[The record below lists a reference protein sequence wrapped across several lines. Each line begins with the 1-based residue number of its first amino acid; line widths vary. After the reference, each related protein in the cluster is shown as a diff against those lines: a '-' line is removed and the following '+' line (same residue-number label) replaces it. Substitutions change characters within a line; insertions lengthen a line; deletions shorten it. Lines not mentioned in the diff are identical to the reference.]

1 MDFITT
7 EADAASTTTEN
18 LFSDLFQ
25 LVLEYNERAMG
36 ISGIVGGNEK
46 FAAAPLILRR
56 NCISGSS
63 DLFLIDLFNPGASGK
78 IDPRGLHF
86 AHKNVQ
92 IDFLCKNSKLDQIAP
107 VFLQ

>member
-63 DLFLIDLFNPGASGK
+63 DLFLSDFFKQSLQIWIFFIRHQLFA
-78 IDPRGLHF
+78 L
-86 AHKNVQ
+86 
-92 IDFLCKNSKLDQIAP
+92 
-107 VFLQ
+107 